1 MVKKMWIFSSIL
13 AYEAKRLAGVRLRW
27 LYSWLKKQE
36 HACIF
41 SMSVQHASWN
51 FSKINPISEKKITS
65 EACVSHLMF
74 CDEDYKTLGARI
86 KCNPSIKTKNDRD
99 MLRRD
104 SDNKSH

>member
-51 FSKINPISEKKITS
+51 FSKINRYLKEDNFGSMCFTS
-65 EACVSHLMF
+65 DV
-74 CDEDYKTLGARI
+74 
-86 KCNPSIKTKNDRD
+86 
-99 MLRRD
+99 LR
-104 SDNKSH
+104 